1 MSHLIINSISK
12 KFGGVQ
18 ALMRVSL
25 DVQSGKITGLVGPNG
40 SGKTTLLNCIS
51 GTITPDSG
59 HVEYEGNRIS
69 DNPSVAYYGG
79 SVRTFQS
86 ARVFPQLTVLEN
98 LLLIDDDRSI
108 IGSLVHSKKQKDQE
122 YDINQVLEKF
132 GILEK
137 KNDLA
142 GDLSYGQK
150 KLVELARVVLADKHI
165 ILLDEP
171 FAGLFPKVIQYIISI
186 IKELREQGKMVIL
199 VEHNPR
205 IIHELCDSV
214 VVLDAGELL
223 ATGTPEHVFNLSS
236 VREAYLGE

>member
-1 MSHLIINSISK
+1 MSQLIINSISK
-12 KFGGVQ
+12 RFGGVQ
-18 ALMRVSL
+18 ALSSVSL
-25 DVQSGKITGLVGPNG
+25 EISSGKITGLVGPNG

-51 GTITPDSG
+51 GTISADAG

-86 ARVFPQLTVLEN
+86 ARIFPQLSVLEN
-98 LLLIDDDRSI
+98 LLLIDDSRNI
-108 IGSLVHSKKQKDQE
+108 AGSLVQSKNLKDQE
-122 YDINQVLEKF
+122 HKINQVLEKL
-132 GILEK
+132 GIMEK
-137 KNDLA
+137 KFDLA

-150 KLVELARVVLADKHI
+150 KLVELARVILADKDI
-165 ILLDEP
+165 ILFDEP
-171 FAGLFPKVIQYIISI
+171 FAGLFPKIIQYIISI

-205 IIHELCDSV
+205 IIHELCDTV

-223 ATGTPEHVFNLSS
+223 ATGTPTHVFNLPS